1 MKNFMNQHYLGICN
15 DGFSFPPSAPP
26 AGSVGGFGDGNGRGC
41 STGEEADL
49 CGGAT
54 TPSAALED
62 LKIGGPSPT
71 ASDAEA
77 RPLECGGEEGEV
89 TSMPRSASSL
99 SRSSTWRS
107 FRCRV
112 SWRGWR

>member
-1 MKNFMNQHYLGICN
+1 M
-15 DGFSFPPSAPP
+15 
-26 AGSVGGFGDGNGRGC
+26 GGLGDGNGRGC
-41 STGEEADL
+41 STGDDADL
-49 CGGAT
+49 GGGAT

-62 LKIGGPSPT
+62 LEIGGPSPT

-77 RPLECGGEEGEV
+77 RPRECGGEEGEA

-112 SWRGWR
+112 SCRGWR